1 MKVTDSL
8 LALALALAP
17 ITATAYQTA
26 QNIEEAKTKVTD
38 DGIAVVMYA
47 RDWDKYSKKTA
58 ELMLADPAVTK
69 ALGQAIVIR
78 MDVPNVTTK
87 EEHEE
92 NKKRFGNLDLSFPN
106 VYPAIVLYD
115 KNNRRLT
122 DICIPFAE
130 RKDPAAV
137 AKKVQAA
144 MDAARKQAKL
154 LAQAESA
161 SGVDKARLI
170 GQAAA
175 VPGVNRPND
184 VAKQLKQLDPEDKT
198 GLYEVATL
206 NLFDTAIESAGT
218 KDWEADLARMKKL
231 MANPLL
237 TTFQKQQACCIAIG
251 LLRRHGG
258 MAHKAEL
265 KQMLKTLR
273 ELDPDSLLGKSAI
286 DAERMWVSNLNLIEG
301 WSPSILPDDAT
312 PVELEGQHPIK
323 EAGTYEI
330 TFAYTK
336 GTEALK
342 IAGVRI
348 CDGDTTIAEDMHAGS
363 TGHKSSNNT
372 YTVKVPAA
380 LKKPHVYFIFNM
392 GAKRDSYGRITI
404 TKK

>member
-1 MKVTDSL
+1 MKVINSL

-17 ITATAYQTA
+17 LTATAYQTA

-69 ALGQAIVIR
+69 ALGQAVVIR
-78 MDVPNVTTK
+78 MDVPNVTSK
-87 EEHEE
+87 EETEA
-92 NKKRFGNLDLSFPN
+92 NKKRFGKLDLSFPN

-115 KNNRRLT
+115 KNNRRLA

-184 VAKQLKQLDPEDKT
+184 VAKQLKQLDPKDET

-206 NLFDTAIESAGT
+206 NLFATAIESAGT

-231 MANPLL
+231 MANPML

-251 LLRRHGG
+251 LLRRHGK
-258 MAHKAEL
+258 MARREEL
-265 KQMLKTLR
+265 RQMIKTLR
-273 ELDPDSLLGKSAI
+273 ELDPDSVLGKSAT
-286 DAERMWVSNLNLIEG
+286 DAARLWDVGLSLSSG
-301 WSPSILPDDAT
+301 WNPDLLPDDQT
-312 PVELEGQHPIK
+312 PQEIEGPLPIS
-323 EAGTYEI
+323 APGTYTV
-330 TFAYTK
+330 TFTYT
-336 GTEALK
+336 
-342 IAGVRI
+342 AGRFSLRI
-348 CDGDTTIAEDMHAGS
+348 KSVQLYDGKRLVAEDRHDGS
-363 TGHKSSNNT
+363 TGRTGTNNS
-372 YTVKVPAA
+372 YRLEVPAK
-380 LKKPHVYFIFNM
+380 LKDPHLFVTLDM
-392 GAKRDSYGRITI
+392 GKNKDSRGNITI
-404 TKK
+404 TKE